1 LYVASLTDELATIH
15 SQQLTAGDFKRRPG
29 VLNVIDCITDRLEK
43 LQILIG
49 NPDPGA

>member
-1 LYVASLTDELATIH
+1 MH
-15 SQQLTAGDFKRRPG
+15 SQQLTAVAISSGGPG
-29 VLNVIDCITDRLEK
+29 VLNVIDCIIDRLEK